1 MFGRRSTT
9 EALVVGAGPVG
20 LFAALQL
27 ARQGVEVEII
37 DSQWRTAARSYAL
50 ALHPQT
56 LQLFDDLALTE
67 PLLEHGR
74 KVESVG
80 FYDRKG
86 REAAVD
92 LRHLSDAYRYALVL
106 PQSQLEAKL
115 EEQLEAAGVKVKW
128 NHRLAGL
135 ELNGGFV
142 EATIQR
148 LGKDSTGYSVSSTEW
163 VVEKTL
169 TTEANFVF
177 GADGCNSAV
186 RRLAGISFEDL
197 GNSQQFA
204 VFECG
209 TDRDAGSEVRV
220 VLEEQETSVYWP
232 LSGDRFRWSF
242 GLSGVDTPDE
252 RVKHRLA
259 VQIGEQTLPY
269 LSPENLTE
277 LLAERAPW
285 FEAPVGEIFWSV
297 GVQFDQRL
305 ATEFGC
311 GRVSLLGDA
320 AHMAGPVGVQSMNV
334 GFAEAMEL
342 ASLVTALIKRDAPKD
357 SIDSYDRERASGWRR
372 LLGLDSSPVADES
385 ASDWIRHRADRIPAC
400 IPASG
405 EMLGQA
411 LEGLG
416 LKLG

>member
-27 ARQGVEVEII
+27 KRQGVDVEII

-50 ALHPQT
+50 ALHPQS
-56 LQLFDDLALTE
+56 LELFDELALTG

-74 KVESVG
+74 KVESIG
-80 FYDRKG
+80 FYDSRG
-86 REAAVD
+86 REAAID
-92 LRHLSDAYRYALVL
+92 LGSLSGRFPHALVL
-106 PQSQLEAKL
+106 PQSLLEAKL
-115 EEQLEAAGVKVKW
+115 EEELEAVGVKVKW

-135 ELNGGFV
+135 ELGDGSV

-163 VVEKTL
+163 VVEKVL
-169 TTEANFVF
+169 TVEADFVF
-177 GADGCNSAV
+177 GADGCSSAV

-197 GNSQQFA
+197 GRSQQFA

-209 TDRDAGSEVRV
+209 TDRDAGNETRV
-220 VLEEQETSVYWP
+220 VLEDQETSVYWP

-242 GLSGVDTPDE
+242 GLSGIDTPAE

-269 LSPENLTE
+269 LSPESLAE

-285 FEAPVGEIFWSV
+285 FDAPAGEVFWSV
-297 GVQFDQRL
+297 GVQFDSRL
-305 ATEFGC
+305 AAEFGC
-311 GRVSLLGDA
+311 GRVTLLGDA

-334 GFAEAMEL
+334 GFAEATEL
-342 ASLVTALIKRDAPKD
+342 AALVKAIIQNGSSRDALD
-357 SIDSYDRERASGWRR
+357 TYDGERLSEWRR
-372 LLGLDSSPVADES
+372 LLAVDGSPVASDG
-385 ASDWIRHRADRIPAC
+385 ASDWIRQRASRIPAC

-411 LEGLG
+411 LGQLG
-416 LKLG
+416 LRLG